1 MSNHIVEENPSAQPA
16 TSGADQGADQKVRK
30 QARQLAY
37 DVRYKVKQGFKEG
50 QKADPVSL
58 KRAYLSQLGK
68 SPAPGPVKA
77 VAKKM
82 LVGESYDFVDITDTV
97 KSSVSDVLNS
107 VFTLG
112 GGKKEE
118 EIVEAD
124 LNKKFKVRV
133 KDKKTGRS
141 YVRMADRAKISELR
155 KNPNIASVE
164 MTGGAGTPYEG
175 EKKKGAATASVK
187 AGKGIPGDVE
197 KVKEE
202 FIAEVG
208 EGANP
213 ESNTK
218 KIDVMKGK
226 NKVTIN
232 PTQSEQVEPDKEEKP
247 KMDPKEKRVAIAK
260 RMILQKKMQAVRSGA
275 GADIVAHT
283 ELEGEVLDERLGGKG
298 VSRKAAASSIY
309 PGKKGDGDYPDS
321 DRGAGNKAKKR
332 AGGTV
337 EKKSPTYLAHVHNKE
352 EVQVEEKKAK
362 KDYDGD
368 GKIESGKDEYFGSRD
383 KAIKKAMAKK
393 GVKESTNRLG
403 LKSWQSAMFEGT
415 YGEIDRPVEKK
426 DDTPSAKVDVTF
438 DAGAAIPTTINGTG
452 DPRELP
458 TAINLVKNKLRAQGI
473 MASKEP
479 EGELVEGKK
488 KGLWDNI
495 HAKRKR
501 GEKPA
506 KPGDEDYPKTLNV
519 ESLKQARK
527 NVGADKCWDGYK
539 AKGTKDKG
547 GKKVPN
553 CVKEEG
559 IDEGMAT
566 PESGTGKYY
575 NEKKPTAMQL
585 AKRKKM
591 EKVKSL
597 TNQGKHKEASA
608 LYKEGIDLIKGIL
621 ENRQVAMNPEKHKDP
636 DESDKPYAKRSKAA
650 RMRDPKRGINSPA
663 FKKFMAD
670 RGM

>member
-1 MSNHIVEENPSAQPA
+1 MSKHIVEENPSAQPA
-16 TSGADQGADQKVRK
+16 ASGAQGADQKIKK

-77 VAKKM
+77 AAKTM
-82 LVGESYDFVDITDTV
+82 LVGESYEFVDITDTV
-97 KSSVSDVLNS
+97 KSSISDVLNS

-118 EIVEAD
+118 QIVEAD
-124 LNKKFKVRV
+124 LGKKFKVRV

-141 YVRMADRAKISELR
+141 YIRMADRSKISELR

-164 MTGGAGTPYEG
+164 MTGGSGTPYEG
-175 EKKKGAATASVK
+175 EKKKGEATASVK
-187 AGKGIPGDVE
+187 SGKGIPGDIE

-208 EGANP
+208 EKENPTANG
-213 ESNTK
+213 K

-232 PTQSEQVEPDKEEKP
+232 PTQSEQVEPDKDEKP
-247 KMDPKEKRVAIAK
+247 KMDPKEKRVGMMK

-283 ELEGEVLDERLGGKG
+283 ELEGDVIEEGKDGLWDNIHQKKARMKGGSGEKKAKPGDKDYPKTLNVESMKQARKNVGADSCWDGYKAKGTKKKGGK
-298 VSRKAAASSIY
+298 
-309 PGKKGDGDYPDS
+309 
-321 DRGAGNKAKKR
+321 
-332 AGGTV
+332 TV
-337 EKKSPTYLAHVHNKE
+337 PNCVKE
-352 EVQVEEKKAK
+352 EELMEKKAK

-368 GKIESGKDEYFGSRD
+368 GKIESGKDEYFGSKD

-393 GVKESTNRLG
+393 GMKESTNKLG
-403 LKSWQSAMFEGT
+403 LKSWQSMLEGS
-415 YGEIDRPVEKK
+415 YGEIDRPVEKES
-426 DDTPSAKVDVTF
+426 DTPAVKADVTF
-438 DAGAAIPTTINGTG
+438 DAGAAIPTTIKGTG

-458 TAINLVKNKLRAQGI
+458 TAVNLIKNKYRAQGI
-473 MASKEP
+473 MASKKP
-479 EGELVEGKK
+479 DGKLV
-488 KGLWDNI
+488 
-495 HAKRKR
+495 
-501 GEKPA
+501 
-506 KPGDEDYPKTLNV
+506 
-519 ESLKQARK
+519 
-527 NVGADKCWDGYK
+527 
-539 AKGTKDKG
+539 
-547 GKKVPN
+547 
-553 CVKEEG
+553 
-559 IDEGMAT
+559 EGMAT

-591 EKVKSL
+591 DKVKSL
-597 TNQGKHKEASA
+597 TNQGKHKAASA
-608 LYKEGIDLIKGIL
+608 LYKEGIDVIKDIL
-621 ENRQVAMNPEKHKDP
+621 TKEGYQRNPEKDPEHNKDP
-636 DESDKPYAKRSKAA
+636 DRKKSKKE
-650 RMRDPKRGINSPA
+650 RMADPKTGINSPA

>member
-16 TSGADQGADQKVRK
+16 TSGAEGADQKVRK

-77 VAKKM
+77 AAKKM

-124 LNKKFKVRV
+124 LGKKFKVRV

-187 AGKGIPGDVE
+187 SGKGIPGDIE

-208 EGANP
+208 EKENPDAND
-213 ESNTK
+213 K

-232 PTQSEQVEPDKEEKP
+232 PTQSEQVETDQKEEKP
-247 KMDPKEKRVAIAK
+247 KMDPKEKRVGMMK

-283 ELEGEVLDERLGGKG
+283 ELEGEVIAEGSLKQARKNIGMDPDKPSCWDGYKAKGTKMKGGKS
-298 VSRKAAASSIY
+298 V
-309 PGKKGDGDYPDS
+309 P
-321 DRGAGNKAKKR
+321 NC
-332 AGGTV
+332 V
-337 EKKSPTYLAHVHNKE
+337 KE
-352 EVQVEEKKAK
+352 EELVEKKAK

-368 GKIESGKDEYFGSRD
+368 GKIESGKDEYFGSKD
-383 KAIKKAMAKK
+383 KAIKKAMKK
-393 GVKESTNRLG
+393 ESMKEGYGSKKKKKKSYGESTNKLG
-403 LKSWQSAMFEGT
+403 LKSWQSMFEGS
-415 YGEIDRPVEKK
+415 YGEIDRPVEKES
-426 DDTPSAKVDVTF
+426 DTPEVKADVCF
-438 DAGAAIPTTINGTG
+438 DAGAAIPTTIKGTG

-458 TAINLVKNKLRAQGI
+458 TAINLMKNKYRAQGI

-479 EGELVEGKK
+479 EGKLV
-488 KGLWDNI
+488 
-495 HAKRKR
+495 
-501 GEKPA
+501 
-506 KPGDEDYPKTLNV
+506 
-519 ESLKQARK
+519 
-527 NVGADKCWDGYK
+527 
-539 AKGTKDKG
+539 
-547 GKKVPN
+547 
-553 CVKEEG
+553 
-559 IDEGMAT
+559 EGMAT

-591 EKVKSL
+591 QKVKSL
-597 TNQGKHKEASA
+597 TNQGKHREASA
-608 LYKEGIDLIKGIL
+608 LYKEGIDVIKDIL
-621 ENRQVAMNPEKHKDP
+621 NK
-636 DESDKPYAKRSKAA
+636 
-650 RMRDPKRGINSPA
+650 
-663 FKKFMAD
+663 
-670 RGM
+670 

>member
-16 TSGADQGADQKVRK
+16 TSGAEGADQKVRK

-77 VAKKM
+77 AAKKM
-82 LVGESYDFVDITDTV
+82 LVGESYDFVDISDTV

-124 LNKKFKVRV
+124 LGKKFKVRV

-187 AGKGIPGDVE
+187 SGKGIPGDIE

-208 EGANP
+208 EKENPDAND
-213 ESNTK
+213 K

-232 PTQSEQVEPDKEEKP
+232 PTQSEQVETDQKEEKP
-247 KMDPKEKRVAIAK
+247 KMDPKEKRVGMMK

-283 ELEGEVLDERLGGKG
+283 ELEGEVIAEGSLKQARKNIGMDPDKPSCWDGYKAKGTKMKGGKS
-298 VSRKAAASSIY
+298 V
-309 PGKKGDGDYPDS
+309 P
-321 DRGAGNKAKKR
+321 NC
-332 AGGTV
+332 V
-337 EKKSPTYLAHVHNKE
+337 KE
-352 EVQVEEKKAK
+352 EELVEKKAK

-368 GKIESGKDEYFGSRD
+368 GKIESGKDEYFGSKD
-383 KAIKKAMAKK
+383 KAIKKAMKK
-393 GVKESTNRLG
+393 ESMKEGYGSKKKKKKSYGESTNKLG
-403 LKSWQSAMFEGT
+403 LKSWQNMLEGS
-415 YGEIDRPVEKK
+415 YGEIDRPVEKES
-426 DDTPSAKVDVTF
+426 DTPEVKADVCF
-438 DAGAAIPTTINGTG
+438 DAGAAIPTTIKGTG

-458 TAINLVKNKLRAQGI
+458 TAINLMKNKYRAQGI

-479 EGELVEGKK
+479 EGKLV
-488 KGLWDNI
+488 
-495 HAKRKR
+495 
-501 GEKPA
+501 
-506 KPGDEDYPKTLNV
+506 
-519 ESLKQARK
+519 
-527 NVGADKCWDGYK
+527 
-539 AKGTKDKG
+539 
-547 GKKVPN
+547 
-553 CVKEEG
+553 
-559 IDEGMAT
+559 EGMAT

-608 LYKEGIDLIKGIL
+608 LYKEGIDVIKDIL
-621 ENRQVAMNPEKHKDP
+621 NKKADVAYENRQVAMNPEKHKDP
-636 DESDKPYAKRSKAA
+636 DESDKPYHKRSKAA
-650 RMRDPKRGINSPA
+650 RMRDPKKGINSPA

>member
-1 MSNHIVEENPSAQPA
+1 MSKHIVEENPSAQPA
-16 TSGADQGADQKVRK
+16 ASGAQGADQKIKK

-77 VAKKM
+77 AAKTM
-82 LVGESYDFVDITDTV
+82 LVGESYEFVDITDTV
-97 KSSVSDVLNS
+97 KSSISDVLNS

-124 LNKKFKVRV
+124 LGKKFKVRV

-141 YVRMADRAKISELR
+141 YIRMADRAKISELR

-164 MTGGAGTPYEG
+164 MTGGSGTPYEG

-187 AGKGIPGDVE
+187 SGKGIPGDIE

-208 EGANP
+208 EKENPTAND
-213 ESNTK
+213 K
-218 KIDVMKGK
+218 KIDIMKGK

-232 PTQSEQVEPDKEEKP
+232 PTQSEQVETDQKEEKP
-247 KMDPKEKRVAIAK
+247 KMDPKEKRVGMMK

-283 ELEGEVLDERLGGKG
+283 ELEGEVIAEGSLKQARKNIGMDPNKPSCWDGYKAKGTKMKGGKS
-298 VSRKAAASSIY
+298 V
-309 PGKKGDGDYPDS
+309 P
-321 DRGAGNKAKKR
+321 NC
-332 AGGTV
+332 V
-337 EKKSPTYLAHVHNKE
+337 KE
-352 EVQVEEKKAK
+352 EELVEKKAK

-368 GKIESGKDEYFGSRD
+368 GKIESGKDEYFGSKD

-393 GVKESTNRLG
+393 GMKESTNKLG
-403 LKSWQSAMFEGT
+403 LKSWQSMLEGS
-415 YGEIDRPVEKK
+415 YGEIDRPVEKES
-426 DDTPSAKVDVTF
+426 DTPAVKADVTF
-438 DAGAAIPTTINGTG
+438 DAGAAIPTTIKGTG

-458 TAINLVKNKLRAQGI
+458 TAVNLIKNKYRAQGI
-473 MASKEP
+473 MASKKP
-479 EGELVEGKK
+479 DGKLV
-488 KGLWDNI
+488 
-495 HAKRKR
+495 
-501 GEKPA
+501 
-506 KPGDEDYPKTLNV
+506 
-519 ESLKQARK
+519 
-527 NVGADKCWDGYK
+527 
-539 AKGTKDKG
+539 
-547 GKKVPN
+547 
-553 CVKEEG
+553 
-559 IDEGMAT
+559 EGMAT

-591 EKVKSL
+591 DKVKSL
-597 TNQGKHKEASA
+597 TNQGKHKAASA
-608 LYKEGIDLIKGIL
+608 LYKEGIDVIKDIL
-621 ENRQVAMNPEKHKDP
+621 TKEGYQRNPEKDPEHNKDP
-636 DESDKPYAKRSKAA
+636 DRKKSKKE
-650 RMRDPKRGINSPA
+650 RMADPKTGINSPA
-663 FKKFMAD
+663 FRKFMAD

>member
-16 TSGADQGADQKVRK
+16 TSGAEGADQKVRK

-77 VAKKM
+77 AAKKM

-124 LNKKFKVRV
+124 LSKKFKVRV

-187 AGKGIPGDVE
+187 SGKGIPGDIE

-202 FIAEVG
+202 FIADAYG
-208 EGANP
+208 EKENPDANV
-213 ESNTK
+213 K

-232 PTQSEQVEPDKEEKP
+232 PTQSEQVEPEKDEKP
-247 KMDPKEKRVAIAK
+247 KMDPKEKRVGMMK

-283 ELEGEVLDERLGGKG
+283 ELEGDVIEE
-298 VSRKAAASSIY
+298 
-309 PGKKGDGDYPDS
+309 GKKGLWDNIHAKRKRGEAPAKPGDKDYPKTLNVES
-321 DRGAGNKAKKR
+321 LKQARKNVGADTCWDGYKAK
-332 AGGTV
+332 GT
-337 EKKSPTYLAHVHNKE
+337 KKKNGKEVPNCVKE
-352 EVQVEEKKAK
+352 EELMEKKAK

-368 GKIESGKDEYFGSRD
+368 GKIESGKDEYFGSKD
-383 KAIKKAMAKK
+383 KAIKKAMKK
-393 GVKESTNRLG
+393 EAMKEGYGSKKKKKKSYGEATNKLG
-403 LKSWQSAMFEGT
+403 LKTWQTMIEGS
-415 YGEIDRPVEKK
+415 YGEIDRPVEKES
-426 DDTPSAKVDVTF
+426 DTLEVKADVCF
-438 DAGAAIPTTINGTG
+438 DAGAAIPTTIKGTG

-458 TAINLVKNKLRAQGI
+458 TAINLMKNKYRAQGI

-479 EGELVEGKK
+479 EGKLV
-488 KGLWDNI
+488 
-495 HAKRKR
+495 
-501 GEKPA
+501 
-506 KPGDEDYPKTLNV
+506 
-519 ESLKQARK
+519 
-527 NVGADKCWDGYK
+527 
-539 AKGTKDKG
+539 
-547 GKKVPN
+547 
-553 CVKEEG
+553 
-559 IDEGMAT
+559 EGMAT

-591 EKVKSL
+591 QKVKSL
-597 TNQGKHKEASA
+597 TNQGKHREASA
-608 LYKEGIDLIKGIL
+608 LYKEGIDVIKDIL
-621 ENRQVAMNPEKHKDP
+621 NK
-636 DESDKPYAKRSKAA
+636 
-650 RMRDPKRGINSPA
+650 
-663 FKKFMAD
+663 
-670 RGM
+670 

>member
-16 TSGADQGADQKVRK
+16 TSGAEGADQKVRK

-77 VAKKM
+77 AAKKM

-107 VFTLG
+107 VFTIG

-124 LNKKFKVRV
+124 LSKKFKVRV

-187 AGKGIPGDVE
+187 SGKGIPGDIE

-202 FIAEVG
+202 FIADAYG
-208 EGANP
+208 EKENPDANV
-213 ESNTK
+213 K
-218 KIDVMKGK
+218 KIDIMKGK

-232 PTQSEQVEPDKEEKP
+232 PTQSEQVEPEKDEKP
-247 KMDPKEKRVAIAK
+247 KMDPKEKRVGMMK

-283 ELEGEVLDERLGGKG
+283 ELEGDVIEE
-298 VSRKAAASSIY
+298 
-309 PGKKGDGDYPDS
+309 GKKGLWDNIHAKRKRGEAPAKPGDKDYPKTLNVES
-321 DRGAGNKAKKR
+321 LKQARKNVGADTCWDGYKAK
-332 AGGTV
+332 GT
-337 EKKSPTYLAHVHNKE
+337 KKKNGKEVPNCVKE
-352 EVQVEEKKAK
+352 EELMEKKAK

-368 GKIESGKDEYFGSRD
+368 GKIESGKDEYFGSKD
-383 KAIKKAMAKK
+383 KAIKKAMKK
-393 GVKESTNRLG
+393 EAMKEGYGSKKKKKKSYGEATNKLG
-403 LKSWQSAMFEGT
+403 LKTWQTMIEGS
-415 YGEIDRPVEKK
+415 YGEIDRPVEKES
-426 DDTPSAKVDVTF
+426 DTPEVKADVCF
-438 DAGAAIPTTINGTG
+438 DAGAAIPTTIKGTG

-458 TAINLVKNKLRAQGI
+458 TAINLMKNKYRAQGI

-479 EGELVEGKK
+479 EGKLV
-488 KGLWDNI
+488 
-495 HAKRKR
+495 
-501 GEKPA
+501 
-506 KPGDEDYPKTLNV
+506 
-519 ESLKQARK
+519 
-527 NVGADKCWDGYK
+527 
-539 AKGTKDKG
+539 
-547 GKKVPN
+547 
-553 CVKEEG
+553 
-559 IDEGMAT
+559 EGMAT

-591 EKVKSL
+591 QKVKSL
-597 TNQGKHKEASA
+597 TNQGKHREASA
-608 LYKEGIDLIKGIL
+608 LYKEGIDVIKDIL
-621 ENRQVAMNPEKHKDP
+621 NK
-636 DESDKPYAKRSKAA
+636 
-650 RMRDPKRGINSPA
+650 
-663 FKKFMAD
+663 
-670 RGM
+670 

>member
-16 TSGADQGADQKVRK
+16 TSGAEGADQKIRK

-77 VAKKM
+77 AAKKM

-118 EIVEAD
+118 EIVESD
-124 LNKKFKVRV
+124 LGKKFKVRV

-187 AGKGIPGDVE
+187 SGKGIPGDIE

-208 EGANP
+208 EKENPDAND
-213 ESNTK
+213 K

-232 PTQSEQVEPDKEEKP
+232 PTQSEQVEPEKDDEKP
-247 KMDPKEKRVAIAK
+247 KMDPKEKRVGMMK
-260 RMILQKKMQAVRSGA
+260 RQILQKKMQAVRSGA

-283 ELEGEVLDERLGGKG
+283 ELEGDV
-298 VSRKAAASSIY
+298 I
-309 PGKKGDGDYPDS
+309 
-321 DRGAGNKAKKR
+321 
-332 AGGTV
+332 
-337 EKKSPTYLAHVHNKE
+337 E
-352 EVQVEEKKAK
+352 E
-362 KDYDGD
+362 G
-368 GKIESGKDEYFGSRD
+368 
-383 KAIKKAMAKK
+383 
-393 GVKESTNRLG
+393 
-403 LKSWQSAMFEGT
+403 
-415 YGEIDRPVEKK
+415 
-426 DDTPSAKVDVTF
+426 
-438 DAGAAIPTTINGTG
+438 
-452 DPRELP
+452 
-458 TAINLVKNKLRAQGI
+458 
-473 MASKEP
+473 
-479 EGELVEGKK
+479 K

-501 GEKPA
+501 GEAPA
-506 KPGDEDYPKTLNV
+506 KPGDKDYPKTLNV

-527 NVGADKCWDGYK
+527 NVGADTCWDGYK
-539 AKGTKDKG
+539 AKGTKKKN
-547 GKKVPN
+547 GKEVPN
-553 CVKEEG
+553 CVKEEELMEKKAKKDYDGDGKVESGKDEYFGSKDKAIKKAMKKEAMKEGYGSKKKKKKSYGEATNKLGLKTWQTMIEGSYGEIDRPVEKKESDTPTPTADVCFDAGAAIPTTIKGTGDPRELPTAINLMKNKYRAQG
-559 IDEGMAT
+559 IMASKEPEGKLVEGMAT

-597 TNQGKHKEASA
+597 TNKGKHREASA
-608 LYKEGIDLIKGIL
+608 LYKEGIDVIKDIL
-621 ENRQVAMNPEKHKDP
+621 TK
-636 DESDKPYAKRSKAA
+636 
-650 RMRDPKRGINSPA
+650 
-663 FKKFMAD
+663 
-670 RGM
+670 

>member
-16 TSGADQGADQKVRK
+16 TSGAEGADQKVRK

-77 VAKKM
+77 AAKKM
-82 LVGESYDFVDITDTV
+82 LVGESYEFVDITDTV
-97 KSSVSDVLNS
+97 KSSISDVLNS

-124 LNKKFKVRV
+124 LGKKFKVRV

-187 AGKGIPGDVE
+187 SGKGIPGDIE

-208 EGANP
+208 EKENPDAND
-213 ESNTK
+213 K

-232 PTQSEQVEPDKEEKP
+232 PTQSEQVETDQKEEKP
-247 KMDPKEKRVAIAK
+247 KMDPKEKRVGMMK

-283 ELEGEVLDERLGGKG
+283 ELEGEVIAEGSLKQARKNIGMDPDKPSCWDGYKAKGTKMKGGKS
-298 VSRKAAASSIY
+298 V
-309 PGKKGDGDYPDS
+309 P
-321 DRGAGNKAKKR
+321 NC
-332 AGGTV
+332 V
-337 EKKSPTYLAHVHNKE
+337 KE
-352 EVQVEEKKAK
+352 EELVEKKAK

-368 GKIESGKDEYFGSRD
+368 GKIESGKDEYFGSKD
-383 KAIKKAMAKK
+383 KAIKKAMKK
-393 GVKESTNRLG
+393 ESMKEGYGSKKKKKKSYGESTNKLG
-403 LKSWQSAMFEGT
+403 LKSWQNMLEGS
-415 YGEIDRPVEKK
+415 YGEIDRPVEKES
-426 DDTPSAKVDVTF
+426 DTPEVKADVCF
-438 DAGAAIPTTINGTG
+438 DAGAAIPTTIKGTG

-458 TAINLVKNKLRAQGI
+458 TAINLMKNKYRAQGI

-479 EGELVEGKK
+479 EGKLV
-488 KGLWDNI
+488 
-495 HAKRKR
+495 
-501 GEKPA
+501 
-506 KPGDEDYPKTLNV
+506 
-519 ESLKQARK
+519 
-527 NVGADKCWDGYK
+527 
-539 AKGTKDKG
+539 
-547 GKKVPN
+547 
-553 CVKEEG
+553 
-559 IDEGMAT
+559 EGMAT

-608 LYKEGIDLIKGIL
+608 LYKEGIDVIKDIL
-621 ENRQVAMNPEKHKDP
+621 TK
-636 DESDKPYAKRSKAA
+636 
-650 RMRDPKRGINSPA
+650 
-663 FKKFMAD
+663 
-670 RGM
+670 

>member
-16 TSGADQGADQKVRK
+16 TSGAEGADQKVRK

-77 VAKKM
+77 AAKKM

-124 LNKKFKVRV
+124 LGKKFKVRV

-187 AGKGIPGDVE
+187 SGKGIPGDIE

-208 EGANP
+208 EKENPDAND
-213 ESNTK
+213 K

-232 PTQSEQVEPDKEEKP
+232 PTQSEQVEPEKDEKP
-247 KMDPKEKRVAIAK
+247 KMDPKEKRVGMMK
-260 RMILQKKMQAVRSGA
+260 RQILQKKMQAVRSGA

-283 ELEGEVLDERLGGKG
+283 ELEGDVIEE
-298 VSRKAAASSIY
+298 
-309 PGKKGDGDYPDS
+309 GKKGLWDNIHAKRKRGAPAKPGDKDYPKTLNVES
-321 DRGAGNKAKKR
+321 LKQARKNVGADTCWDGYKAK
-332 AGGTV
+332 GT
-337 EKKSPTYLAHVHNKE
+337 KKKNGKEVPNCVKE
-352 EVQVEEKKAK
+352 EELMEKKAK

-368 GKIESGKDEYFGSRD
+368 GKIESGKDEYFGSKD
-383 KAIKKAMAKK
+383 KAIKKAMKK
-393 GVKESTNRLG
+393 EAMKEGYGSKKKKKKSYGEATNKLG
-403 LKSWQSAMFEGT
+403 LKTWQTMIEGS
-415 YGEIDRPVEKK
+415 YGEIDRPVEKES
-426 DDTPSAKVDVTF
+426 DTPEVKADVCF
-438 DAGAAIPTTINGTG
+438 DAGAAIPTTIKGTG

-458 TAINLVKNKLRAQGI
+458 TAINLMKNKYRAQGI

-479 EGELVEGKK
+479 EGKLV
-488 KGLWDNI
+488 
-495 HAKRKR
+495 
-501 GEKPA
+501 
-506 KPGDEDYPKTLNV
+506 
-519 ESLKQARK
+519 
-527 NVGADKCWDGYK
+527 
-539 AKGTKDKG
+539 
-547 GKKVPN
+547 
-553 CVKEEG
+553 
-559 IDEGMAT
+559 EGMAT

-591 EKVKSL
+591 QKVKSL
-597 TNQGKHKEASA
+597 TNQGKHREASA
-608 LYKEGIDLIKGIL
+608 LYKEGIDVIKDIL
-621 ENRQVAMNPEKHKDP
+621 NK
-636 DESDKPYAKRSKAA
+636 
-650 RMRDPKRGINSPA
+650 
-663 FKKFMAD
+663 
-670 RGM
+670 

>member
-16 TSGADQGADQKVRK
+16 TSGAEGADQKVRK

-77 VAKKM
+77 AAKKM

-107 VFTLG
+107 VFTIG

-118 EIVEAD
+118 EIVEQD
-124 LNKKFKVRV
+124 VNKKFKVRV

-202 FIAEVG
+202 FIADAYG
-208 EGANP
+208 EKENPDANV
-213 ESNTK
+213 K
-218 KIDVMKGK
+218 KIDIMKGK

-232 PTQSEQVEPDKEEKP
+232 PTQSEQVEPEKDDEKP
-247 KMDPKEKRVAIAK
+247 KMDPKEKRVGMMK
-260 RMILQKKMQAVRSGA
+260 RQILQKKMQAVRSGA

-283 ELEGEVLDERLGGKG
+283 ELEGEV
-298 VSRKAAASSIY
+298 
-309 PGKKGDGDYPDS
+309 
-321 DRGAGNKAKKR
+321 
-332 AGGTV
+332 
-337 EKKSPTYLAHVHNKE
+337 
-352 EVQVEEKKAK
+352 
-362 KDYDGD
+362 
-368 GKIESGKDEYFGSRD
+368 IE
-383 KAIKKAMAKK
+383 
-393 GVKESTNRLG
+393 
-403 LKSWQSAMFEGT
+403 
-415 YGEIDRPVEKK
+415 
-426 DDTPSAKVDVTF
+426 
-438 DAGAAIPTTINGTG
+438 
-452 DPRELP
+452 
-458 TAINLVKNKLRAQGI
+458 
-473 MASKEP
+473 
-479 EGELVEGKK
+479 EGKK

-527 NVGADKCWDGYK
+527 NVGADTCWDGYK
-539 AKGTKDKG
+539 AKGTKKKN
-547 GKKVPN
+547 GKEVPN
-553 CVKEEG
+553 CVKEEELMEKKAKKDYDGDGKIESGKDEYFGSRDKAIKKAMAKKGMKESTNKLGLKSWQSAMFEGTYGEIDRPVEKKDDTPTAKVDVTFDAGAAIPTTINGTGDARELPTAINLMKNKLRAQG
-559 IDEGMAT
+559 IMASKEPEGKLVEGMAT

-591 EKVKSL
+591 QKVKSL
-597 TNQGKHKEASA
+597 TNQGKHREASA
-608 LYKEGIDLIKGIL
+608 LYKEGIDVIKDIL
-621 ENRQVAMNPEKHKDP
+621 NK
-636 DESDKPYAKRSKAA
+636 
-650 RMRDPKRGINSPA
+650 
-663 FKKFMAD
+663 
-670 RGM
+670 

>member
-16 TSGADQGADQKVRK
+16 TSGAEGADQKIRK

-77 VAKKM
+77 AAKKM

-124 LNKKFKVRV
+124 LGKKFKVRV

-187 AGKGIPGDVE
+187 SGKGIPGDIE

-208 EGANP
+208 EKENPDAND
-213 ESNTK
+213 K

-232 PTQSEQVEPDKEEKP
+232 PTQSEQVETDQKEEKP
-247 KMDPKEKRVAIAK
+247 KMDPKEKRVGMMK

-283 ELEGEVLDERLGGKG
+283 ELEGEVIAEGSLKQARKNIGMDPDKPSCWDGYKAKGTKMKGGKS
-298 VSRKAAASSIY
+298 V
-309 PGKKGDGDYPDS
+309 P
-321 DRGAGNKAKKR
+321 NC
-332 AGGTV
+332 V
-337 EKKSPTYLAHVHNKE
+337 KE
-352 EVQVEEKKAK
+352 EELVEKKAK

-368 GKIESGKDEYFGSRD
+368 GKIESGKDEYFGSKD
-383 KAIKKAMAKK
+383 KAIKKAMKK
-393 GVKESTNRLG
+393 ESMKEGYGSKKKKKKSYGESTNKLG
-403 LKSWQSAMFEGT
+403 LKSWQSMFEGS
-415 YGEIDRPVEKK
+415 YGEIDRPVEKES
-426 DDTPSAKVDVTF
+426 DTPEVKADVCF
-438 DAGAAIPTTINGTG
+438 DAGAAIPTTIKGTG

-458 TAINLVKNKLRAQGI
+458 TAINLMKNKYRAQGI

-479 EGELVEGKK
+479 EGKLV
-488 KGLWDNI
+488 
-495 HAKRKR
+495 
-501 GEKPA
+501 
-506 KPGDEDYPKTLNV
+506 
-519 ESLKQARK
+519 
-527 NVGADKCWDGYK
+527 
-539 AKGTKDKG
+539 
-547 GKKVPN
+547 
-553 CVKEEG
+553 
-559 IDEGMAT
+559 EGMAT

-597 TNQGKHKEASA
+597 TNKGKHKEASA
-608 LYKEGIDLIKGIL
+608 LYKEGIDVIKDIL
-621 ENRQVAMNPEKHKDP
+621 TK
-636 DESDKPYAKRSKAA
+636 
-650 RMRDPKRGINSPA
+650 
-663 FKKFMAD
+663 
-670 RGM
+670 

>member
-1 MSNHIVEENPSAQPA
+1 MSKHIVEENPSAQPA
-16 TSGADQGADQKVRK
+16 ASGAQGADQKIKK

-77 VAKKM
+77 AAKTM
-82 LVGESYDFVDITDTV
+82 LVGESYEFVDITDTV
-97 KSSVSDVLNS
+97 KSSISDVLNS

-124 LNKKFKVRV
+124 LGKKFKVRV

-141 YVRMADRAKISELR
+141 YIRMADRAKISELR

-164 MTGGAGTPYEG
+164 MTGGSGTPYEG

-187 AGKGIPGDVE
+187 SGKGIPGDIE

-208 EGANP
+208 EKENPDAND
-213 ESNTK
+213 K
-218 KIDVMKGK
+218 KIDIMKGK

-232 PTQSEQVEPDKEEKP
+232 PTQSEQVETDQKEQKP
-247 KMDPKEKRVAIAK
+247 KMDPKEKRVGMMK

-283 ELEGEVLDERLGGKG
+283 ELEGEVIAEGSLKQARKNIGMDPDKPSCWDGYKAKGTKMKGGKS
-298 VSRKAAASSIY
+298 V
-309 PGKKGDGDYPDS
+309 P
-321 DRGAGNKAKKR
+321 NC
-332 AGGTV
+332 V
-337 EKKSPTYLAHVHNKE
+337 KE
-352 EVQVEEKKAK
+352 EELVEKKAK

-368 GKIESGKDEYFGSRD
+368 GKIESGKDEYFGSKD
-383 KAIKKAMAKK
+383 KAIKKAMKK
-393 GVKESTNRLG
+393 ESMKEGYGSKKKKKKSYGESTNKLG
-403 LKSWQSAMFEGT
+403 LKSWQSMLEGS
-415 YGEIDRPVEKK
+415 YGEIDRPVEKES
-426 DDTPSAKVDVTF
+426 DTPEVKADVCF
-438 DAGAAIPTTINGTG
+438 DAGAAIPTTIKGTG

-458 TAINLVKNKLRAQGI
+458 TAVNLIKNKYRAQGI
-473 MASKEP
+473 MASKKP
-479 EGELVEGKK
+479 DGKLV
-488 KGLWDNI
+488 
-495 HAKRKR
+495 
-501 GEKPA
+501 
-506 KPGDEDYPKTLNV
+506 
-519 ESLKQARK
+519 
-527 NVGADKCWDGYK
+527 
-539 AKGTKDKG
+539 
-547 GKKVPN
+547 
-553 CVKEEG
+553 
-559 IDEGMAT
+559 EGMAT

-591 EKVKSL
+591 DKVKSL

-608 LYKEGIDLIKGIL
+608 LYKEGIDVIKDIL
-621 ENRQVAMNPEKHKDP
+621 TKEVVDEKISASGYARAKKWREDQARAKDKKEQEHYANKAKTHKWDGEKWNKR
-636 DESDKPYAKRSKAA
+636 ES
-650 RMRDPKRGINSPA
+650 
-663 FKKFMAD
+663 
-670 RGM
+670 

>member
-16 TSGADQGADQKVRK
+16 TSGAEGADQKVRK

-77 VAKKM
+77 AAKKM

-124 LNKKFKVRV
+124 VSKKFKVRV

-187 AGKGIPGDVE
+187 SGKGIPGDIE

-208 EGANP
+208 EKENPDAND
-213 ESNTK
+213 K

-232 PTQSEQVEPDKEEKP
+232 PTQSEQVEPEKDDEKP
-247 KMDPKEKRVAIAK
+247 KMDPKEKRVGMMK
-260 RMILQKKMQAVRSGA
+260 RQILQKKMQAVRSGA

-283 ELEGEVLDERLGGKG
+283 ELEGDVIEE
-298 VSRKAAASSIY
+298 
-309 PGKKGDGDYPDS
+309 GKKGLWDNIHAKRKRGEAPAKPGDKDYPKTLNVES
-321 DRGAGNKAKKR
+321 LKQARKNVGADTCWDGYKAK
-332 AGGTV
+332 GT
-337 EKKSPTYLAHVHNKE
+337 KKKNGKEVPNCVKE
-352 EVQVEEKKAK
+352 EELMEKKAK

-368 GKIESGKDEYFGSRD
+368 GKIESGKDEYFGSKD
-383 KAIKKAMAKK
+383 KAIKKAMKK
-393 GVKESTNRLG
+393 EAMKEGYGSKKKKKKSYGEATNKLG
-403 LKSWQSAMFEGT
+403 LKTWQTMIEGS

-426 DDTPSAKVDVTF
+426 ESDTPTPTADVCF
-438 DAGAAIPTTINGTG
+438 DAGAAIPTTIKGTG

-458 TAINLVKNKLRAQGI
+458 TAINLMKNKYRAQGI

-479 EGELVEGKK
+479 EGKLV
-488 KGLWDNI
+488 
-495 HAKRKR
+495 
-501 GEKPA
+501 
-506 KPGDEDYPKTLNV
+506 
-519 ESLKQARK
+519 
-527 NVGADKCWDGYK
+527 
-539 AKGTKDKG
+539 
-547 GKKVPN
+547 
-553 CVKEEG
+553 
-559 IDEGMAT
+559 EGMAT

-591 EKVKSL
+591 QKVKSL
-597 TNQGKHKEASA
+597 TNQGKHREASA
-608 LYKEGIDLIKGIL
+608 LYKEGIDVIKDIL
-621 ENRQVAMNPEKHKDP
+621 NK
-636 DESDKPYAKRSKAA
+636 
-650 RMRDPKRGINSPA
+650 
-663 FKKFMAD
+663 
-670 RGM
+670 

>member
-16 TSGADQGADQKVRK
+16 TSGAEGADQKVRK

-77 VAKKM
+77 AAKKM
-82 LVGESYDFVDITDTV
+82 LVGESYEFVDITDTV
-97 KSSVSDVLNS
+97 KSSISDVLNS

-124 LNKKFKVRV
+124 LGKKFKVRV

-187 AGKGIPGDVE
+187 SGKGIPGDIE

-208 EGANP
+208 EKENPDAND
-213 ESNTK
+213 K

-232 PTQSEQVEPDKEEKP
+232 PTQSEQVETDQKEEKP
-247 KMDPKEKRVAIAK
+247 KMDPKEKRVGMMK

-283 ELEGEVLDERLGGKG
+283 ELEGEVIAEGSLKQARKNIGMDPDKPSCWDGYKAKGTKMKGGKS
-298 VSRKAAASSIY
+298 V
-309 PGKKGDGDYPDS
+309 P
-321 DRGAGNKAKKR
+321 NC
-332 AGGTV
+332 V
-337 EKKSPTYLAHVHNKE
+337 KE
-352 EVQVEEKKAK
+352 EELVEKKAK

-368 GKIESGKDEYFGSRD
+368 GKIESGKDEYFGSKD
-383 KAIKKAMAKK
+383 KAIKKAMKK
-393 GVKESTNRLG
+393 EAMKEGYGSKKKKKKSYGESTNKLG
-403 LKSWQSAMFEGT
+403 LKSWQNMLEGS
-415 YGEIDRPVEKK
+415 YGEIDRPVEKES
-426 DDTPSAKVDVTF
+426 DTPEVKADVCF
-438 DAGAAIPTTINGTG
+438 DAGAAIPTTIKGTG

-458 TAINLVKNKLRAQGI
+458 TAINLMKNKYRAQGI

-479 EGELVEGKK
+479 EGKLV
-488 KGLWDNI
+488 
-495 HAKRKR
+495 
-501 GEKPA
+501 
-506 KPGDEDYPKTLNV
+506 
-519 ESLKQARK
+519 
-527 NVGADKCWDGYK
+527 
-539 AKGTKDKG
+539 
-547 GKKVPN
+547 
-553 CVKEEG
+553 
-559 IDEGMAT
+559 EGMAT

-608 LYKEGIDLIKGIL
+608 LYKEGIDVIKDIL
-621 ENRQVAMNPEKHKDP
+621 NK
-636 DESDKPYAKRSKAA
+636 
-650 RMRDPKRGINSPA
+650 
-663 FKKFMAD
+663 
-670 RGM
+670 

>member
-16 TSGADQGADQKVRK
+16 TSGAEGADQKVKK

-77 VAKKM
+77 AAKKM
-82 LVGESYDFVDITDTV
+82 LVGESYEFVDITDTV
-97 KSSVSDVLNS
+97 KSSISDVLNS

-124 LNKKFKVRV
+124 LGKKFKVRV

-187 AGKGIPGDVE
+187 SGKGIPGDIE

-208 EGANP
+208 EKENPDAND
-213 ESNTK
+213 K
-218 KIDVMKGK
+218 KIDIMKGK

-232 PTQSEQVEPDKEEKP
+232 PTQSEQVETDQKEEKP
-247 KMDPKEKRVAIAK
+247 KMDPKEKRVGMMK

-283 ELEGEVLDERLGGKG
+283 ELEGEVIAEGSLKQARKNIGMDPDKPSCWKGYKAKGTKMKGGKS
-298 VSRKAAASSIY
+298 V
-309 PGKKGDGDYPDS
+309 P
-321 DRGAGNKAKKR
+321 NC
-332 AGGTV
+332 V
-337 EKKSPTYLAHVHNKE
+337 KE
-352 EVQVEEKKAK
+352 EELVEKKAK

-368 GKIESGKDEYFGSRD
+368 GKIESGKDEYFGSKD
-383 KAIKKAMAKK
+383 KAIKKAMKK
-393 GVKESTNRLG
+393 ESMKEGYGSKKKKKKSYGESTNKLG
-403 LKSWQSAMFEGT
+403 LKSWQSMFEGS
-415 YGEIDRPVEKK
+415 YGEIDRPVEKES
-426 DDTPSAKVDVTF
+426 DTPEVKADVCF
-438 DAGAAIPTTINGTG
+438 DAGAAIPTTIKGTG

-458 TAINLVKNKLRAQGI
+458 TAINLMKNKYRAQGI

-479 EGELVEGKK
+479 EGKLV
-488 KGLWDNI
+488 
-495 HAKRKR
+495 
-501 GEKPA
+501 
-506 KPGDEDYPKTLNV
+506 
-519 ESLKQARK
+519 
-527 NVGADKCWDGYK
+527 
-539 AKGTKDKG
+539 
-547 GKKVPN
+547 
-553 CVKEEG
+553 
-559 IDEGMAT
+559 EGMAT

-597 TNQGKHKEASA
+597 TNKGKHKEASA
-608 LYKEGIDLIKGIL
+608 LYKEGIDVIKDIL
-621 ENRQVAMNPEKHKDP
+621 TK
-636 DESDKPYAKRSKAA
+636 
-650 RMRDPKRGINSPA
+650 
-663 FKKFMAD
+663 
-670 RGM
+670 

>member
-16 TSGADQGADQKVRK
+16 AAGAQGADQKVKK

-77 VAKKM
+77 AAKKM
-82 LVGESYDFVDITDTV
+82 LVGESYEFVDITDTV
-97 KSSVSDVLNS
+97 KSSISDVLNS

-124 LNKKFKVRV
+124 LGKKFKVRV

-187 AGKGIPGDVE
+187 SGKGIPGDIE

-208 EGANP
+208 EKENPDAND
-213 ESNTK
+213 K

-232 PTQSEQVEPDKEEKP
+232 PTQSEQVETDQKEEKP
-247 KMDPKEKRVAIAK
+247 KMDPKEKRVGMMK

-283 ELEGEVLDERLGGKG
+283 ELEGEVIAEGSLKQARKNIGMDPDKPSCWKGYKAKGTKMKGGKS
-298 VSRKAAASSIY
+298 V
-309 PGKKGDGDYPDS
+309 P
-321 DRGAGNKAKKR
+321 NC
-332 AGGTV
+332 V
-337 EKKSPTYLAHVHNKE
+337 KE
-352 EVQVEEKKAK
+352 EELVEKKAK

-368 GKIESGKDEYFGSRD
+368 GKIESGKDEYFGSKD
-383 KAIKKAMAKK
+383 KAIKKAMKK
-393 GVKESTNRLG
+393 ESMKEGYGSKKKKKKSYGESTNKLG
-403 LKSWQSAMFEGT
+403 LKSWQSMFEGS
-415 YGEIDRPVEKK
+415 YGEIDRPVEKES
-426 DDTPSAKVDVTF
+426 DTPEVKADVCF
-438 DAGAAIPTTINGTG
+438 DAGAAIPTTIKGTG

-458 TAINLVKNKLRAQGI
+458 TAINLMKNKYRAQGI

-479 EGELVEGKK
+479 EGKLV
-488 KGLWDNI
+488 
-495 HAKRKR
+495 
-501 GEKPA
+501 
-506 KPGDEDYPKTLNV
+506 
-519 ESLKQARK
+519 
-527 NVGADKCWDGYK
+527 
-539 AKGTKDKG
+539 
-547 GKKVPN
+547 
-553 CVKEEG
+553 
-559 IDEGMAT
+559 EGMAT

-608 LYKEGIDLIKGIL
+608 LYKEGIDVIKDIL
-621 ENRQVAMNPEKHKDP
+621 TK
-636 DESDKPYAKRSKAA
+636 
-650 RMRDPKRGINSPA
+650 
-663 FKKFMAD
+663 
-670 RGM
+670 

>member
-16 TSGADQGADQKVRK
+16 AAGAQGADQKIKK

-77 VAKKM
+77 AAKKM
-82 LVGESYDFVDITDTV
+82 LVGESYEFVDITDTV
-97 KSSVSDVLNS
+97 KSSISDVLNS

-124 LNKKFKVRV
+124 LGKKFKVRV

-187 AGKGIPGDVE
+187 SGKGIPGDIE

-208 EGANP
+208 EKENPDAND
-213 ESNTK
+213 K
-218 KIDVMKGK
+218 KIDIMKGK

-232 PTQSEQVEPDKEEKP
+232 PTQSEQVETDQKEEKP
-247 KMDPKEKRVAIAK
+247 KMDPKEKRVGMMK

-283 ELEGEVLDERLGGKG
+283 ELEGEVIAEGSLKQARKNIGMDPDKPSCWDGYKAKGTKMKGGKS
-298 VSRKAAASSIY
+298 V
-309 PGKKGDGDYPDS
+309 P
-321 DRGAGNKAKKR
+321 NC
-332 AGGTV
+332 V
-337 EKKSPTYLAHVHNKE
+337 KE
-352 EVQVEEKKAK
+352 EELVEKKAK

-368 GKIESGKDEYFGSRD
+368 GKIESGKDEYFGSKD
-383 KAIKKAMAKK
+383 KAIKKAMKK
-393 GVKESTNRLG
+393 ESMKEGYGSKKKKKKSYGESTNKLG
-403 LKSWQSAMFEGT
+403 LKSWQSMLEGS
-415 YGEIDRPVEKK
+415 YGEIDRPVEKES
-426 DDTPSAKVDVTF
+426 DTPEVKADVCF
-438 DAGAAIPTTINGTG
+438 DAGAAIPTTIKGTG

-458 TAINLVKNKLRAQGI
+458 TAINLMKNKYRAQGI

-479 EGELVEGKK
+479 DGKLV
-488 KGLWDNI
+488 
-495 HAKRKR
+495 
-501 GEKPA
+501 
-506 KPGDEDYPKTLNV
+506 
-519 ESLKQARK
+519 
-527 NVGADKCWDGYK
+527 
-539 AKGTKDKG
+539 
-547 GKKVPN
+547 
-553 CVKEEG
+553 
-559 IDEGMAT
+559 EGMAT

-591 EKVKSL
+591 DKVKSL

-608 LYKEGIDLIKGIL
+608 LYKEGIDVIKDIL
-621 ENRQVAMNPEKHKDP
+621 TKEVVDEKISASGYARAKKWREDQARAKDKKEQEHYANKAKTHKWDGEKWNKR
-636 DESDKPYAKRSKAA
+636 ES
-650 RMRDPKRGINSPA
+650 
-663 FKKFMAD
+663 
-670 RGM
+670 

>member
-1 MSNHIVEENPSAQPA
+1 MSKHIVEENPSAQPA
-16 TSGADQGADQKVRK
+16 ASGAQGADQKIKK

-77 VAKKM
+77 AAKTM
-82 LVGESYDFVDITDTV
+82 LVGESYEFVDITDTV
-97 KSSVSDVLNS
+97 KSSISDVLNS

-124 LNKKFKVRV
+124 LGKKFKVRV

-141 YVRMADRAKISELR
+141 YIRMADRAKISELR

-164 MTGGAGTPYEG
+164 MTGGSGTPYEG

-187 AGKGIPGDVE
+187 SGKGIPGDIE

-208 EGANP
+208 EKENPDAND
-213 ESNTK
+213 K
-218 KIDVMKGK
+218 KIDIMKGK

-232 PTQSEQVEPDKEEKP
+232 PTQSEQVETDQKEEKP
-247 KMDPKEKRVAIAK
+247 KMDPKEKRVGMMK

-283 ELEGEVLDERLGGKG
+283 ELEGEVIAEGSLKQARKNIGMDPDKPSCWDGYKAKGTKMKGGKS
-298 VSRKAAASSIY
+298 V
-309 PGKKGDGDYPDS
+309 P
-321 DRGAGNKAKKR
+321 NC
-332 AGGTV
+332 V
-337 EKKSPTYLAHVHNKE
+337 KE
-352 EVQVEEKKAK
+352 EELVEKKAK

-368 GKIESGKDEYFGSRD
+368 GKIESGKDEYFGSKD
-383 KAIKKAMAKK
+383 KAIKKAMKK
-393 GVKESTNRLG
+393 ESMKEGYGSKKKKKKSYGESTNKLG
-403 LKSWQSAMFEGT
+403 LKSWQSMLEGS
-415 YGEIDRPVEKK
+415 YGEIDRPVEKES
-426 DDTPSAKVDVTF
+426 DTPEVKADVCF
-438 DAGAAIPTTINGTG
+438 DAGAAIPTTIKGTG

-458 TAINLVKNKLRAQGI
+458 TAINLMKNKYRAQGI

-479 EGELVEGKK
+479 DGKLV
-488 KGLWDNI
+488 
-495 HAKRKR
+495 
-501 GEKPA
+501 
-506 KPGDEDYPKTLNV
+506 
-519 ESLKQARK
+519 
-527 NVGADKCWDGYK
+527 
-539 AKGTKDKG
+539 
-547 GKKVPN
+547 
-553 CVKEEG
+553 
-559 IDEGMAT
+559 EGMAT

-591 EKVKSL
+591 DKVKSL

-608 LYKEGIDLIKGIL
+608 LYKEGIDVIKDIL
-621 ENRQVAMNPEKHKDP
+621 TKEVVDEKISASGYARAKKWREDQARAKDKKEQEHYANKAKTHKWDGEKWNKR
-636 DESDKPYAKRSKAA
+636 ES
-650 RMRDPKRGINSPA
+650 
-663 FKKFMAD
+663 
-670 RGM
+670 

>member
-16 TSGADQGADQKVRK
+16 TSGAEGADQKVRK

-77 VAKKM
+77 AAKKM

-124 LNKKFKVRV
+124 VSKKFKVRV

-187 AGKGIPGDVE
+187 SGKGIPGDIE

-208 EGANP
+208 EKENP
-213 ESNTK
+213 EANNK

-247 KMDPKEKRVAIAK
+247 KMDPKEKRVGMMK
-260 RMILQKKMQAVRSGA
+260 RQILQKKMQAVRSGA

-283 ELEGEVLDERLGGKG
+283 ELEGEVIEEGSLKQARKNIGMDPDKPSCWKGYKAKGTKMKGGKS
-298 VSRKAAASSIY
+298 V
-309 PGKKGDGDYPDS
+309 P
-321 DRGAGNKAKKR
+321 NC
-332 AGGTV
+332 V
-337 EKKSPTYLAHVHNKE
+337 KE
-352 EVQVEEKKAK
+352 EELVEKKAK

-368 GKIESGKDEYFGSRD
+368 GKIESGKDEYFGSKD
-383 KAIKKAMAKK
+383 KAIKKAMKK
-393 GVKESTNRLG
+393 ESMKEGYGSKKKKKKSYGESTNKLG
-403 LKSWQSAMFEGT
+403 LKTWQNMLEGS

-426 DDTPSAKVDVTF
+426 ESDTPTPTADVCF
-438 DAGAAIPTTINGTG
+438 DAGAAIPTTIKGTG

-458 TAINLVKNKLRAQGI
+458 TAINLMKNKYRAQGI

-479 EGELVEGKK
+479 EGELVDEAKMEKGYISNLSKAQVRNERKFGKK
-488 KGLWDNI
+488 GSTTPQGYFGQKPSQAAELSKKRTDE
-495 HAKRKR
+495 HKAKRGVK
-501 GEKPA
+501 
-506 KPGDEDYPKTLNV
+506 
-519 ESLKQARK
+519 
-527 NVGADKCWDGYK
+527 
-539 AKGTKDKG
+539 KGMS
-547 GKKVPN
+547 
-553 CVKEEG
+553 
-559 IDEGMAT
+559 EGMAT

-591 EKVKSL
+591 QKVKSL
-597 TNQGKHKEASA
+597 TNQGKHREASA
-608 LYKEGIDLIKGIL
+608 LYKEGIDVIKDIL
-621 ENRQVAMNPEKHKDP
+621 NK
-636 DESDKPYAKRSKAA
+636 
-650 RMRDPKRGINSPA
+650 
-663 FKKFMAD
+663 
-670 RGM
+670 

>member
-16 TSGADQGADQKVRK
+16 TSGAEGADQKVRK

-77 VAKKM
+77 AAKKM

-124 LNKKFKVRV
+124 VSKKFKVRV

-187 AGKGIPGDVE
+187 SGKGIPGDIE

-208 EGANP
+208 EKENP
-213 ESNTK
+213 EANNK

-232 PTQSEQVEPDKEEKP
+232 PTQSEQVEPEKDDEKP
-247 KMDPKEKRVAIAK
+247 KMDPKEKRVGMMK
-260 RMILQKKMQAVRSGA
+260 RQILQKKMQAVRSGA

-283 ELEGEVLDERLGGKG
+283 ELEGEVIEEGSLKQARKNIGMDPDKPSCWKGYKAKGTKMKGGKS
-298 VSRKAAASSIY
+298 V
-309 PGKKGDGDYPDS
+309 P
-321 DRGAGNKAKKR
+321 NC
-332 AGGTV
+332 V
-337 EKKSPTYLAHVHNKE
+337 KE
-352 EVQVEEKKAK
+352 EELVEKKAK

-368 GKIESGKDEYFGSRD
+368 GKIESGKDEYFGSKD
-383 KAIKKAMAKK
+383 KAIKKAMKK
-393 GVKESTNRLG
+393 ESMKEGYGSKKKKKKSYGESTNKLG
-403 LKSWQSAMFEGT
+403 LKTWQNMLEGS

-426 DDTPSAKVDVTF
+426 ESDTPTPTADVCF
-438 DAGAAIPTTINGTG
+438 DAGAAIPTTIKGTG

-458 TAINLVKNKLRAQGI
+458 TAINLMKNKYRAQGI

-479 EGELVEGKK
+479 EGELVDEAKMEKGYISNLSKAQVRNERKFGKK
-488 KGLWDNI
+488 GSTTPQGYFGQKPSQAAELSKKRTDE
-495 HAKRKR
+495 HKAKRGVK
-501 GEKPA
+501 
-506 KPGDEDYPKTLNV
+506 
-519 ESLKQARK
+519 
-527 NVGADKCWDGYK
+527 
-539 AKGTKDKG
+539 KGMS
-547 GKKVPN
+547 
-553 CVKEEG
+553 
-559 IDEGMAT
+559 EGMAT

-591 EKVKSL
+591 QKVKSL
-597 TNQGKHKEASA
+597 TNQGKHREASA
-608 LYKEGIDLIKGIL
+608 LYKEGIDVIKDIL
-621 ENRQVAMNPEKHKDP
+621 NK
-636 DESDKPYAKRSKAA
+636 
-650 RMRDPKRGINSPA
+650 
-663 FKKFMAD
+663 
-670 RGM
+670 

>member
-16 TSGADQGADQKVRK
+16 TSGAEGADQKVRK

-77 VAKKM
+77 AAKKM
-82 LVGESYDFVDITDTV
+82 LVGESYEFVDITDTV
-97 KSSVSDVLNS
+97 KSSISDVLNS

-124 LNKKFKVRV
+124 LGKKFKVRV

-187 AGKGIPGDVE
+187 SGKGIPGDIE

-208 EGANP
+208 EKENPDAND
-213 ESNTK
+213 K

-232 PTQSEQVEPDKEEKP
+232 PTQSEQVETDQKEEKP
-247 KMDPKEKRVAIAK
+247 KMDPKEKRVGMMK

-283 ELEGEVLDERLGGKG
+283 ELEGEVIAEGSLKQARKNIGMDPDKPSCWDGYKAKGTKMKGGKS
-298 VSRKAAASSIY
+298 V
-309 PGKKGDGDYPDS
+309 P
-321 DRGAGNKAKKR
+321 NC
-332 AGGTV
+332 V
-337 EKKSPTYLAHVHNKE
+337 KE
-352 EVQVEEKKAK
+352 EELVEKKAK

-368 GKIESGKDEYFGSRD
+368 GKIESGKDEYFGSKD
-383 KAIKKAMAKK
+383 KAIKKAMKK
-393 GVKESTNRLG
+393 EAMKEGYGSKKKKKKSYGEATNKLG
-403 LKSWQSAMFEGT
+403 LKTWQTMIEGS
-415 YGEIDRPVEKK
+415 YGEIDRPVEKES
-426 DDTPSAKVDVTF
+426 DTPEVKADVCF
-438 DAGAAIPTTINGTG
+438 DAGAAIPTTIKGTG

-458 TAINLVKNKLRAQGI
+458 TAINLMKNKYRAQGI

-479 EGELVEGKK
+479 EGKLV
-488 KGLWDNI
+488 
-495 HAKRKR
+495 
-501 GEKPA
+501 
-506 KPGDEDYPKTLNV
+506 
-519 ESLKQARK
+519 
-527 NVGADKCWDGYK
+527 
-539 AKGTKDKG
+539 
-547 GKKVPN
+547 
-553 CVKEEG
+553 
-559 IDEGMAT
+559 EGMAT

-597 TNQGKHKEASA
+597 TNKGKHKEASA
-608 LYKEGIDLIKGIL
+608 LYKEGIDVIKDIL
-621 ENRQVAMNPEKHKDP
+621 TK
-636 DESDKPYAKRSKAA
+636 
-650 RMRDPKRGINSPA
+650 
-663 FKKFMAD
+663 
-670 RGM
+670 

>member
-16 TSGADQGADQKVRK
+16 TSGAEGADQKVRK

-77 VAKKM
+77 AAKKM

-107 VFTLG
+107 VFTIG

-124 LNKKFKVRV
+124 LSKKFKVRV

-187 AGKGIPGDVE
+187 SGKGIPGDIE

-202 FIAEVG
+202 FIADAYG
-208 EGANP
+208 EKENPDANV
-213 ESNTK
+213 K

-232 PTQSEQVEPDKEEKP
+232 PTQSEQVEPEKDEKP
-247 KMDPKEKRVAIAK
+247 KMDPKEKRVGMMK

-283 ELEGEVLDERLGGKG
+283 ELEGDVIEE
-298 VSRKAAASSIY
+298 
-309 PGKKGDGDYPDS
+309 GKKGLWDNIHAKRKRGEAPAKPGDKDYPKTLNVES
-321 DRGAGNKAKKR
+321 LKQARKNVGADTCWDGYKAK
-332 AGGTV
+332 GT
-337 EKKSPTYLAHVHNKE
+337 KKKNGKEVPNCVKE
-352 EVQVEEKKAK
+352 EELMEKKAK

-368 GKIESGKDEYFGSRD
+368 GKIESGKDEYFGSKD
-383 KAIKKAMAKK
+383 KAIKKAMKK
-393 GVKESTNRLG
+393 EAMKEGYGSKKKKKKSYGEATNKLG
-403 LKSWQSAMFEGT
+403 LKTWQTMIEGS
-415 YGEIDRPVEKK
+415 YGEIDRPVEKES
-426 DDTPSAKVDVTF
+426 DTPEVKADVCF
-438 DAGAAIPTTINGTG
+438 DAGAAIPTTIKGTG

-458 TAINLVKNKLRAQGI
+458 TAINLMKNKYRAQGI

-479 EGELVEGKK
+479 EGKLV
-488 KGLWDNI
+488 
-495 HAKRKR
+495 
-501 GEKPA
+501 
-506 KPGDEDYPKTLNV
+506 
-519 ESLKQARK
+519 
-527 NVGADKCWDGYK
+527 
-539 AKGTKDKG
+539 
-547 GKKVPN
+547 
-553 CVKEEG
+553 
-559 IDEGMAT
+559 EGMAT

-591 EKVKSL
+591 QKVKSL
-597 TNQGKHKEASA
+597 TNQGKHREASA
-608 LYKEGIDLIKGIL
+608 LYKEGIDVIKDIL
-621 ENRQVAMNPEKHKDP
+621 NK
-636 DESDKPYAKRSKAA
+636 
-650 RMRDPKRGINSPA
+650 
-663 FKKFMAD
+663 
-670 RGM
+670 

>member
-1 MSNHIVEENPSAQPA
+1 MSKHIVEENPSAQPA
-16 TSGADQGADQKVRK
+16 ASGAQGADQKIKK

-77 VAKKM
+77 AAKTM
-82 LVGESYDFVDITDTV
+82 LVGESYEFVDITDTV
-97 KSSVSDVLNS
+97 KSSISDVLNS

-124 LNKKFKVRV
+124 LGKKFKVRV

-141 YVRMADRAKISELR
+141 YIRMADRAKISELR

-164 MTGGAGTPYEG
+164 MTGGSGTPYEG

-187 AGKGIPGDVE
+187 SGKGIPGDIE

-208 EGANP
+208 EKENPDAND
-213 ESNTK
+213 K
-218 KIDVMKGK
+218 KIDIMKGK

-232 PTQSEQVEPDKEEKP
+232 PTQSEQVETDQKEEKP
-247 KMDPKEKRVAIAK
+247 KMDPKEKRVGMMK

-283 ELEGEVLDERLGGKG
+283 ELEGEVIAEGSLKQARKNIGMDPDKPSCWDGYKAKGTKMKGGKS
-298 VSRKAAASSIY
+298 V
-309 PGKKGDGDYPDS
+309 P
-321 DRGAGNKAKKR
+321 NC
-332 AGGTV
+332 V
-337 EKKSPTYLAHVHNKE
+337 KE
-352 EVQVEEKKAK
+352 EELVEKKAK

-368 GKIESGKDEYFGSRD
+368 GKIESGKDEYFGSKD
-383 KAIKKAMAKK
+383 KAIKKAMKK
-393 GVKESTNRLG
+393 ESMKEGYGSKKKKKKSYGESTNKLG
-403 LKSWQSAMFEGT
+403 LKSWQSMLEGS
-415 YGEIDRPVEKK
+415 YGEIDRPVEKES
-426 DDTPSAKVDVTF
+426 DTPAVKADVTF
-438 DAGAAIPTTINGTG
+438 DAGAAIPTTIKGTG

-458 TAINLVKNKLRAQGI
+458 TAVNLIKNKYRAQGI
-473 MASKEP
+473 MASKKP
-479 EGELVEGKK
+479 DGKLV
-488 KGLWDNI
+488 
-495 HAKRKR
+495 
-501 GEKPA
+501 
-506 KPGDEDYPKTLNV
+506 
-519 ESLKQARK
+519 
-527 NVGADKCWDGYK
+527 
-539 AKGTKDKG
+539 
-547 GKKVPN
+547 
-553 CVKEEG
+553 
-559 IDEGMAT
+559 EGMAT

-591 EKVKSL
+591 DKVKSL

-608 LYKEGIDLIKGIL
+608 LYKEGIDVIKDIL
-621 ENRQVAMNPEKHKDP
+621 TKEVVDEKISASGYARAKKWREDQARAKDKKEQEHYANKAKTHKWDGEKWNKR
-636 DESDKPYAKRSKAA
+636 ES
-650 RMRDPKRGINSPA
+650 
-663 FKKFMAD
+663 
-670 RGM
+670 

>member
-16 TSGADQGADQKVRK
+16 TSGAEGADQKVRK

-77 VAKKM
+77 AAKKM

-107 VFTLG
+107 VFTIG
-112 GGKKEE
+112 GGKEEE

-124 LNKKFKVRV
+124 LGKKFKVRV

-187 AGKGIPGDVE
+187 SGKGIPGDIE

-208 EGANP
+208 ENENPDANV
-213 ESNTK
+213 K
-218 KIDVMKGK
+218 KIDIMKGK

-232 PTQSEQVEPDKEEKP
+232 PTQSEQVEPEKDEKP
-247 KMDPKEKRVAIAK
+247 KMDPKEKRVGMMK

-283 ELEGEVLDERLGGKG
+283 ELEGDVIEEGSLKQARKNIGMDPDKPSCWKGYKAKGTKMKGGKS
-298 VSRKAAASSIY
+298 V
-309 PGKKGDGDYPDS
+309 P
-321 DRGAGNKAKKR
+321 NC
-332 AGGTV
+332 V
-337 EKKSPTYLAHVHNKE
+337 KE
-352 EVQVEEKKAK
+352 EELMEKKAK

-368 GKIESGKDEYFGSRD
+368 GKIESGKDEYFGSKD
-383 KAIKKAMAKK
+383 KAIKKAMKK
-393 GVKESTNRLG
+393 EAMKEGYGSKKKKKKSYGEATNKLG
-403 LKSWQSAMFEGT
+403 LKTWQTMIEGS
-415 YGEIDRPVEKK
+415 YGEIDRPVEKES
-426 DDTPSAKVDVTF
+426 DTPEVKADVCF
-438 DAGAAIPTTINGTG
+438 DAGAAIPTTIKGTG

-458 TAINLVKNKLRAQGI
+458 TAINLMKNKYRAQGI

-479 EGELVEGKK
+479 EGKLV
-488 KGLWDNI
+488 
-495 HAKRKR
+495 
-501 GEKPA
+501 
-506 KPGDEDYPKTLNV
+506 
-519 ESLKQARK
+519 
-527 NVGADKCWDGYK
+527 
-539 AKGTKDKG
+539 
-547 GKKVPN
+547 
-553 CVKEEG
+553 
-559 IDEGMAT
+559 EGMAT

-591 EKVKSL
+591 QKVKSL
-597 TNQGKHKEASA
+597 TNQGKHREASA
-608 LYKEGIDLIKGIL
+608 LYKEGIDVIKDIL
-621 ENRQVAMNPEKHKDP
+621 NK
-636 DESDKPYAKRSKAA
+636 
-650 RMRDPKRGINSPA
+650 
-663 FKKFMAD
+663 
-670 RGM
+670 

>member
-16 TSGADQGADQKVRK
+16 AAGAQGADQKIKK

-77 VAKKM
+77 AAKKM
-82 LVGESYDFVDITDTV
+82 LVGESYEFVDITDTV
-97 KSSVSDVLNS
+97 KSSISDVLNS

-124 LNKKFKVRV
+124 LGKKFKVRV

-164 MTGGAGTPYEG
+164 MTGGSGTPYEG

-187 AGKGIPGDVE
+187 SGKGIPGDIE

-208 EGANP
+208 EKENPDAND
-213 ESNTK
+213 K
-218 KIDVMKGK
+218 KIDIMKGK

-232 PTQSEQVEPDKEEKP
+232 PTQSEQVETDQKEQKP
-247 KMDPKEKRVAIAK
+247 KMDPKEKRVGMMK

-283 ELEGEVLDERLGGKG
+283 ELEGEVIAEGSLKQARKNIGMDPDKPSCWDGYKAKGTKMKGGKS
-298 VSRKAAASSIY
+298 V
-309 PGKKGDGDYPDS
+309 P
-321 DRGAGNKAKKR
+321 NC
-332 AGGTV
+332 V
-337 EKKSPTYLAHVHNKE
+337 KE
-352 EVQVEEKKAK
+352 EELVEKKAK

-368 GKIESGKDEYFGSRD
+368 GKIESGKDEYFGSKD
-383 KAIKKAMAKK
+383 KAIKKAMKK
-393 GVKESTNRLG
+393 ESMKEGYGSKKKKKKSYGESTNKLG
-403 LKSWQSAMFEGT
+403 LKSWQSMLEGS
-415 YGEIDRPVEKK
+415 YGEIDRPVEKES
-426 DDTPSAKVDVTF
+426 DTPEVKADVCF
-438 DAGAAIPTTINGTG
+438 DAGAAIPTTIKGTG

-458 TAINLVKNKLRAQGI
+458 TAINLMKNKYRAQGI

-479 EGELVEGKK
+479 DGKLV
-488 KGLWDNI
+488 
-495 HAKRKR
+495 
-501 GEKPA
+501 
-506 KPGDEDYPKTLNV
+506 
-519 ESLKQARK
+519 
-527 NVGADKCWDGYK
+527 
-539 AKGTKDKG
+539 
-547 GKKVPN
+547 
-553 CVKEEG
+553 
-559 IDEGMAT
+559 EGMAT

-591 EKVKSL
+591 DKVKSL

-608 LYKEGIDLIKGIL
+608 LYKEGIDVIKDIL
-621 ENRQVAMNPEKHKDP
+621 TKEVVDEKISASGYARAKKWREDQARAKDKKEQEHYANKAKTHKWDGEKWNKR
-636 DESDKPYAKRSKAA
+636 ES
-650 RMRDPKRGINSPA
+650 
-663 FKKFMAD
+663 
-670 RGM
+670 

>member
-16 TSGADQGADQKVRK
+16 TSGAEGADQKVRK

-77 VAKKM
+77 AAKKM

-124 LNKKFKVRV
+124 VSKKFKVRV

-164 MTGGAGTPYEG
+164 MTGGSGTPYEG

-187 AGKGIPGDVE
+187 SGKGIPGDIE

-208 EGANP
+208 EKENPDAND
-213 ESNTK
+213 K

-232 PTQSEQVEPDKEEKP
+232 PTQSEQVEPDKDDKEEKP
-247 KMDPKEKRVAIAK
+247 KMDPKEKRVGMMK
-260 RMILQKKMQAVRSGA
+260 RQILQKKMQAVRSGA

-283 ELEGEVLDERLGGKG
+283 ELEGDVIEEGSLKQARKNIGMDPDKPSCWKGYKAKGTKMKGGKS
-298 VSRKAAASSIY
+298 V
-309 PGKKGDGDYPDS
+309 P
-321 DRGAGNKAKKR
+321 NC
-332 AGGTV
+332 V
-337 EKKSPTYLAHVHNKE
+337 KE
-352 EVQVEEKKAK
+352 EELMEKKAK

-368 GKIESGKDEYFGSRD
+368 GKIESGKDEYFGSKD
-383 KAIKKAMAKK
+383 KAIKKAMKK
-393 GVKESTNRLG
+393 EAMKEGYGSKKKKKKSYGEATNKLG
-403 LKSWQSAMFEGT
+403 LKTWQNMLEGS
-415 YGEIDRPVEKK
+415 YGEIDRPVEKES
-426 DDTPSAKVDVTF
+426 DTPEVKADVCF
-438 DAGAAIPTTINGTG
+438 DAGAAIPTTIKGTG

-458 TAINLVKNKLRAQGI
+458 TAINLMKNKYRAQGI

-479 EGELVEGKK
+479 EGKLV
-488 KGLWDNI
+488 
-495 HAKRKR
+495 
-501 GEKPA
+501 
-506 KPGDEDYPKTLNV
+506 
-519 ESLKQARK
+519 
-527 NVGADKCWDGYK
+527 
-539 AKGTKDKG
+539 
-547 GKKVPN
+547 
-553 CVKEEG
+553 
-559 IDEGMAT
+559 EGMAT

-591 EKVKSL
+591 QKVKSL
-597 TNQGKHKEASA
+597 TNQGKHREASA
-608 LYKEGIDLIKGIL
+608 LYKEGIDVIKDIL
-621 ENRQVAMNPEKHKDP
+621 NK
-636 DESDKPYAKRSKAA
+636 
-650 RMRDPKRGINSPA
+650 
-663 FKKFMAD
+663 
-670 RGM
+670 

>member
-16 TSGADQGADQKVRK
+16 TSGAEGADQKVRK

-77 VAKKM
+77 AAKKM

-124 LNKKFKVRV
+124 LSKKFKVRV

-187 AGKGIPGDVE
+187 SGKGIPGDIE

-202 FIAEVG
+202 FIADAYG
-208 EGANP
+208 EKENPDANV
-213 ESNTK
+213 K
-218 KIDVMKGK
+218 KIDIMKGK

-232 PTQSEQVEPDKEEKP
+232 PTQSEQVEPEKDEKP
-247 KMDPKEKRVAIAK
+247 KMDPKEKRVGMMK

-283 ELEGEVLDERLGGKG
+283 ELEGDVIEE
-298 VSRKAAASSIY
+298 
-309 PGKKGDGDYPDS
+309 GKKGLWDNIHAKRKRGEAPAKPGDKDYPKTLNVES
-321 DRGAGNKAKKR
+321 LKQARKNVGADTCWDGYKAK
-332 AGGTV
+332 GT
-337 EKKSPTYLAHVHNKE
+337 KKKNGKEVPNCVKE
-352 EVQVEEKKAK
+352 EELMEKKAK

-368 GKIESGKDEYFGSRD
+368 GKIESGKDEYFGSKD
-383 KAIKKAMAKK
+383 KAIKKAMKK
-393 GVKESTNRLG
+393 EAMKEGYGSKKKKKKSYGEATNKLG
-403 LKSWQSAMFEGT
+403 LKTWQTMIEGS
-415 YGEIDRPVEKK
+415 YGEIDRPVEKES
-426 DDTPSAKVDVTF
+426 DTPEVKADVCF
-438 DAGAAIPTTINGTG
+438 DAGAAIPTTIKGTG

-458 TAINLVKNKLRAQGI
+458 TAINLMKNKYRAQGI

-479 EGELVEGKK
+479 EGKLV
-488 KGLWDNI
+488 
-495 HAKRKR
+495 
-501 GEKPA
+501 
-506 KPGDEDYPKTLNV
+506 
-519 ESLKQARK
+519 
-527 NVGADKCWDGYK
+527 
-539 AKGTKDKG
+539 
-547 GKKVPN
+547 
-553 CVKEEG
+553 
-559 IDEGMAT
+559 EGMAT

-591 EKVKSL
+591 QKVKSL
-597 TNQGKHKEASA
+597 TNQGKHREASA
-608 LYKEGIDLIKGIL
+608 LYKEGIDVIKDIL
-621 ENRQVAMNPEKHKDP
+621 NK
-636 DESDKPYAKRSKAA
+636 
-650 RMRDPKRGINSPA
+650 
-663 FKKFMAD
+663 
-670 RGM
+670 

>member
-16 TSGADQGADQKVRK
+16 TSGAEGADQKVRK

-124 LNKKFKVRV
+124 VNKKFKVRV

-202 FIAEVG
+202 FIADAYG
-208 EGANP
+208 EKENPDANV
-213 ESNTK
+213 K

-247 KMDPKEKRVAIAK
+247 KMDPKEKRVGMMK
-260 RMILQKKMQAVRSGA
+260 RQILQKKMQAVRSGA

-283 ELEGEVLDERLGGKG
+283 ELEGEVIEEKKKGLDGKECWDGYKLAGTKKKGGK
-298 VSRKAAASSIY
+298 
-309 PGKKGDGDYPDS
+309 
-321 DRGAGNKAKKR
+321 
-332 AGGTV
+332 TV
-337 EKKSPTYLAHVHNKE
+337 DNCVPVK
-352 EVQVEEKKAK
+352 EEKKAK
-362 KDYDGD
+362 KDHDGD
-368 GKIESGKDEYFGSRD
+368 GKIESGTDEYKGSVD
-383 KAIKKAMAKK
+383 KAIKKSMRKKAMSEAYGSKK
-393 GVKESTNRLG
+393 KKKSCSEATNKLG
-403 LKSWQSAMFEGT
+403 LKTWQTMIEGS
-415 YGEIDRPVEKK
+415 YGEIDGPVEKK
-426 DDTPSAKVDVTF
+426 ESDTPTPTADVCF
-438 DAGAAIPTTINGTG
+438 DAGAAIATTIKGTG

-458 TAINLVKNKLRAQGI
+458 TAINLMKNKYRAQGI

-479 EGELVEGKK
+479 EGKLV
-488 KGLWDNI
+488 
-495 HAKRKR
+495 
-501 GEKPA
+501 
-506 KPGDEDYPKTLNV
+506 
-519 ESLKQARK
+519 
-527 NVGADKCWDGYK
+527 
-539 AKGTKDKG
+539 
-547 GKKVPN
+547 
-553 CVKEEG
+553 
-559 IDEGMAT
+559 EGMAT

-591 EKVKSL
+591 QKVKSL
-597 TNQGKHKEASA
+597 TNQGKHREASA
-608 LYKEGIDLIKGIL
+608 LYKEGIDVIKDIL
-621 ENRQVAMNPEKHKDP
+621 NK
-636 DESDKPYAKRSKAA
+636 
-650 RMRDPKRGINSPA
+650 
-663 FKKFMAD
+663 
-670 RGM
+670 

>member
-16 TSGADQGADQKVRK
+16 TSGAEGADQKVRK

-77 VAKKM
+77 AAKKM

-124 LNKKFKVRV
+124 LGKKFKVRV

-187 AGKGIPGDVE
+187 SGKGIPGDIE

-208 EGANP
+208 EKENPDAND
-213 ESNTK
+213 K

-232 PTQSEQVEPDKEEKP
+232 PTQSEQVETDQKEEKP
-247 KMDPKEKRVAIAK
+247 KMDPKEKRVGMMK

-283 ELEGEVLDERLGGKG
+283 ELEGEVIAEGSLKQARKNIGMDPDKPSCWDGYKAKGTKMKGGKS
-298 VSRKAAASSIY
+298 V
-309 PGKKGDGDYPDS
+309 P
-321 DRGAGNKAKKR
+321 NC
-332 AGGTV
+332 V
-337 EKKSPTYLAHVHNKE
+337 KE
-352 EVQVEEKKAK
+352 EELVEKKAK

-368 GKIESGKDEYFGSRD
+368 GKIESGKDEYFGSKD
-383 KAIKKAMAKK
+383 KAIKKAMKK
-393 GVKESTNRLG
+393 EAMKEGYGSKKKKKKSYGEATNKLG
-403 LKSWQSAMFEGT
+403 LKTWQTMIEGS
-415 YGEIDRPVEKK
+415 YGEIDRPVEKES
-426 DDTPSAKVDVTF
+426 DTPEVKADVCF
-438 DAGAAIPTTINGTG
+438 DAGAAIPTTIKGTG

-458 TAINLVKNKLRAQGI
+458 TAINLMKNKYRAQGI

-479 EGELVEGKK
+479 EGKLV
-488 KGLWDNI
+488 
-495 HAKRKR
+495 
-501 GEKPA
+501 
-506 KPGDEDYPKTLNV
+506 
-519 ESLKQARK
+519 
-527 NVGADKCWDGYK
+527 
-539 AKGTKDKG
+539 
-547 GKKVPN
+547 
-553 CVKEEG
+553 
-559 IDEGMAT
+559 EGMAT

-591 EKVKSL
+591 QKVKSL
-597 TNQGKHKEASA
+597 TNQGKHREASA
-608 LYKEGIDLIKGIL
+608 LYKEGIDVIKDIL
-621 ENRQVAMNPEKHKDP
+621 NK
-636 DESDKPYAKRSKAA
+636 
-650 RMRDPKRGINSPA
+650 
-663 FKKFMAD
+663 
-670 RGM
+670 

>member
-16 TSGADQGADQKVRK
+16 TSGAEGADQKVRK

-77 VAKKM
+77 AAKKM

-124 LNKKFKVRV
+124 VSKKFKVRV

-187 AGKGIPGDVE
+187 SGKGIPGDIE

-208 EGANP
+208 EKENP
-213 ESNTK
+213 EANDK

-226 NKVTIN
+226 NKITIN

-247 KMDPKEKRVAIAK
+247 KMDPKEKRVGMMK
-260 RMILQKKMQAVRSGA
+260 RQILQKKMQAVRSGA

-283 ELEGEVLDERLGGKG
+283 ELEGEVIEEGSLKQARKNIGMDPDKPSCWKGYKAKGTKMKGGKS
-298 VSRKAAASSIY
+298 V
-309 PGKKGDGDYPDS
+309 P
-321 DRGAGNKAKKR
+321 NC
-332 AGGTV
+332 V
-337 EKKSPTYLAHVHNKE
+337 KE
-352 EVQVEEKKAK
+352 EELVEKKAK

-368 GKIESGKDEYFGSRD
+368 GKIESGKDEYFGSKD
-383 KAIKKAMAKK
+383 KAIKKAMKK
-393 GVKESTNRLG
+393 ESMKEGYGSKKKKKKSYGESTNKLG
-403 LKSWQSAMFEGT
+403 LKTWQNMLEGS

-426 DDTPSAKVDVTF
+426 ESDTPTPTADVCF
-438 DAGAAIPTTINGTG
+438 DAGAAIPTTIKGTG

-458 TAINLVKNKLRAQGI
+458 TAINLMKNKYRAQGI

-479 EGELVEGKK
+479 EGELVDEAKMEKGYISNLSKAQVRNERKFGKK
-488 KGLWDNI
+488 GSTTPQGYFGQKPSQAAELSKKRTDE
-495 HAKRKR
+495 HKAKRGVK
-501 GEKPA
+501 
-506 KPGDEDYPKTLNV
+506 
-519 ESLKQARK
+519 
-527 NVGADKCWDGYK
+527 
-539 AKGTKDKG
+539 KGMS
-547 GKKVPN
+547 
-553 CVKEEG
+553 
-559 IDEGMAT
+559 EGMAT

-591 EKVKSL
+591 QKVKSL
-597 TNQGKHKEASA
+597 TNQGKHREASA
-608 LYKEGIDLIKGIL
+608 LYKEGIDVIKDIL
-621 ENRQVAMNPEKHKDP
+621 NK
-636 DESDKPYAKRSKAA
+636 
-650 RMRDPKRGINSPA
+650 
-663 FKKFMAD
+663 
-670 RGM
+670 

>member
-16 TSGADQGADQKVRK
+16 TSGAEGADQKVRK

-77 VAKKM
+77 AAKKM

-124 LNKKFKVRV
+124 LGKKFKVRV

-155 KNPNIASVE
+155 KNPNLASVE

-187 AGKGIPGDVE
+187 SGKGIPGDIE

-208 EGANP
+208 EKENPDAND
-213 ESNTK
+213 K

-232 PTQSEQVEPDKEEKP
+232 PTQSEQVETDQKEEKP
-247 KMDPKEKRVAIAK
+247 KMDPKEKRVGMMK

-283 ELEGEVLDERLGGKG
+283 ELEGEVIADGSLKQARKNIGMDPDKPACWDGYKAKGTKMKGGKS
-298 VSRKAAASSIY
+298 V
-309 PGKKGDGDYPDS
+309 P
-321 DRGAGNKAKKR
+321 NC
-332 AGGTV
+332 V
-337 EKKSPTYLAHVHNKE
+337 KE
-352 EVQVEEKKAK
+352 EELVEKKAK

-368 GKIESGKDEYFGSRD
+368 GKIESGKDEYFGSKD
-383 KAIKKAMAKK
+383 KAIKKAMKK
-393 GVKESTNRLG
+393 ESMKEGYGSKKKKKKSYGESTNKLG
-403 LKSWQSAMFEGT
+403 LKSWQNMLEGS
-415 YGEIDRPVEKK
+415 YGEIDIPVEKES
-426 DDTPSAKVDVTF
+426 DTPEVKADLCF
-438 DAGAAIPTTINGTG
+438 DAGDAIPTTIKGTG

-458 TAINLVKNKLRAQGI
+458 TAINLMKNKYRAQGI

-479 EGELVEGKK
+479 EGKLV
-488 KGLWDNI
+488 
-495 HAKRKR
+495 
-501 GEKPA
+501 
-506 KPGDEDYPKTLNV
+506 
-519 ESLKQARK
+519 
-527 NVGADKCWDGYK
+527 
-539 AKGTKDKG
+539 
-547 GKKVPN
+547 
-553 CVKEEG
+553 
-559 IDEGMAT
+559 EGMAT

-591 EKVKSL
+591 EKGKSL

-608 LYKEGIDLIKGIL
+608 LYKEGIDVIKDIL
-621 ENRQVAMNPEKHKDP
+621 NKKADVAYENRQVAMNPEKHKDP
-636 DESDKPYAKRSKAA
+636 DESDKPYSQRSRAA

-670 RGM
+670 RGMSASYEPTLPMVESKKKL

>member
-16 TSGADQGADQKVRK
+16 TSGAEGADQKIRK

-77 VAKKM
+77 AAKKM

-124 LNKKFKVRV
+124 LGKKFKVRV

-187 AGKGIPGDVE
+187 SGKGIPGDIE

-208 EGANP
+208 EKENPDAND
-213 ESNTK
+213 K
-218 KIDVMKGK
+218 KIDIMKGK

-232 PTQSEQVEPDKEEKP
+232 PTQSEQVETDQKEEKP
-247 KMDPKEKRVAIAK
+247 KMDPKEKRVGMMK

-283 ELEGEVLDERLGGKG
+283 ELEGEVIAEGSLKQARKNIGMDPDKPSCWDGYKAKGTKMKGGKS
-298 VSRKAAASSIY
+298 V
-309 PGKKGDGDYPDS
+309 P
-321 DRGAGNKAKKR
+321 NC
-332 AGGTV
+332 V
-337 EKKSPTYLAHVHNKE
+337 KE
-352 EVQVEEKKAK
+352 EELVEKKAK

-368 GKIESGKDEYFGSRD
+368 GKIESGKDEYFGSKD
-383 KAIKKAMAKK
+383 KAIKKAMKK
-393 GVKESTNRLG
+393 ESMKEGYGSKKKKKKSYGESTNKLG
-403 LKSWQSAMFEGT
+403 LKSWQSMFEGS
-415 YGEIDRPVEKK
+415 YGEIDRPVEKES
-426 DDTPSAKVDVTF
+426 DTPEVKADVCF
-438 DAGAAIPTTINGTG
+438 DAGAAIPTTIKGTG

-458 TAINLVKNKLRAQGI
+458 TAINLMKNKYRAQGI

-479 EGELVEGKK
+479 EGKLV
-488 KGLWDNI
+488 
-495 HAKRKR
+495 
-501 GEKPA
+501 
-506 KPGDEDYPKTLNV
+506 
-519 ESLKQARK
+519 
-527 NVGADKCWDGYK
+527 
-539 AKGTKDKG
+539 
-547 GKKVPN
+547 
-553 CVKEEG
+553 
-559 IDEGMAT
+559 EGMAT

-597 TNQGKHKEASA
+597 TNKGKHKEASA
-608 LYKEGIDLIKGIL
+608 LYKEGIDVIKDIL
-621 ENRQVAMNPEKHKDP
+621 TK
-636 DESDKPYAKRSKAA
+636 
-650 RMRDPKRGINSPA
+650 
-663 FKKFMAD
+663 
-670 RGM
+670 

>member
-16 TSGADQGADQKVRK
+16 TSGAEGADQKVRK

-77 VAKKM
+77 AAKKM
-82 LVGESYDFVDITDTV
+82 LVGESYEFVDITDTV
-97 KSSVSDVLNS
+97 KSSISDVLNS

-124 LNKKFKVRV
+124 LGKKFKVRV

-187 AGKGIPGDVE
+187 SGKGIPGDIE

-208 EGANP
+208 EKENPDAND
-213 ESNTK
+213 K
-218 KIDVMKGK
+218 KIDIMKGK

-232 PTQSEQVEPDKEEKP
+232 PTQSEQVETDQKEEKP
-247 KMDPKEKRVAIAK
+247 KMDPKEKRVGMMK

-283 ELEGEVLDERLGGKG
+283 ELEGEVIAEGSLKQARKNIGMDPDKPSCWDGYKAKGTKMKGGKS
-298 VSRKAAASSIY
+298 V
-309 PGKKGDGDYPDS
+309 P
-321 DRGAGNKAKKR
+321 NC
-332 AGGTV
+332 V
-337 EKKSPTYLAHVHNKE
+337 KE
-352 EVQVEEKKAK
+352 EELVEKKAK

-368 GKIESGKDEYFGSRD
+368 GKIESGKDEYFGSKD
-383 KAIKKAMAKK
+383 KAIKKAMKK
-393 GVKESTNRLG
+393 ESMKEGYGSKKKKKKSYGESTNKLG
-403 LKSWQSAMFEGT
+403 LKSWQSMFEGS
-415 YGEIDRPVEKK
+415 YGEIDRPVEKES
-426 DDTPSAKVDVTF
+426 DTPEVKADVCF
-438 DAGAAIPTTINGTG
+438 DAGAAIPTTIKGTG

-458 TAINLVKNKLRAQGI
+458 TAINLMKNKYRAQGI

-479 EGELVEGKK
+479 EGKLV
-488 KGLWDNI
+488 
-495 HAKRKR
+495 
-501 GEKPA
+501 
-506 KPGDEDYPKTLNV
+506 
-519 ESLKQARK
+519 
-527 NVGADKCWDGYK
+527 
-539 AKGTKDKG
+539 
-547 GKKVPN
+547 
-553 CVKEEG
+553 
-559 IDEGMAT
+559 EGMAT

-597 TNQGKHKEASA
+597 TNKGKHKEASA
-608 LYKEGIDLIKGIL
+608 LYKEGIDVIKDIL
-621 ENRQVAMNPEKHKDP
+621 TK
-636 DESDKPYAKRSKAA
+636 
-650 RMRDPKRGINSPA
+650 
-663 FKKFMAD
+663 
-670 RGM
+670 

>member
-16 TSGADQGADQKVRK
+16 AAGAQGADQKIKK

-77 VAKKM
+77 AAKKM
-82 LVGESYDFVDITDTV
+82 LVGESYEFVDITDTV
-97 KSSVSDVLNS
+97 KSSISDVLNS

-124 LNKKFKVRV
+124 LGKKFKVRV

-164 MTGGAGTPYEG
+164 MTGGSGTPYEG

-187 AGKGIPGDVE
+187 SGKGIPGDIE

-208 EGANP
+208 EKENPDAND
-213 ESNTK
+213 K
-218 KIDVMKGK
+218 KIDIMKGK

-232 PTQSEQVEPDKEEKP
+232 PTQSEQVETDQKEQKP
-247 KMDPKEKRVAIAK
+247 KMDPKEKRVGMMK

-283 ELEGEVLDERLGGKG
+283 ELEGEVIEEKKGGLKQARKNIGMDPDKPSCWDGYKAKGTKMKGGKS
-298 VSRKAAASSIY
+298 V
-309 PGKKGDGDYPDS
+309 P
-321 DRGAGNKAKKR
+321 NC
-332 AGGTV
+332 V
-337 EKKSPTYLAHVHNKE
+337 KE
-352 EVQVEEKKAK
+352 EELVEKKAK

-368 GKIESGKDEYFGSRD
+368 GKIESGKDEYFGSKD
-383 KAIKKAMAKK
+383 KAIKKAMKK
-393 GVKESTNRLG
+393 ESMKEGYGSKKKKKKSYGESTNKLG
-403 LKSWQSAMFEGT
+403 LKSWQSMLEGS
-415 YGEIDRPVEKK
+415 YGEIDRPVEKES
-426 DDTPSAKVDVTF
+426 DTPEVKADVCF
-438 DAGAAIPTTINGTG
+438 DAGAAIPTTIKGTG

-458 TAINLVKNKLRAQGI
+458 TAINLMKNKYRAQGI

-479 EGELVEGKK
+479 DGKLV
-488 KGLWDNI
+488 
-495 HAKRKR
+495 
-501 GEKPA
+501 
-506 KPGDEDYPKTLNV
+506 
-519 ESLKQARK
+519 
-527 NVGADKCWDGYK
+527 
-539 AKGTKDKG
+539 
-547 GKKVPN
+547 
-553 CVKEEG
+553 
-559 IDEGMAT
+559 EGMAT

-591 EKVKSL
+591 DKVKSL

-608 LYKEGIDLIKGIL
+608 LYKEGIDVIKDIL
-621 ENRQVAMNPEKHKDP
+621 TKEVVDEKISASGYARAKKWREDQARAKDKKEQEHYANKAKTHKWDGEKWNKR
-636 DESDKPYAKRSKAA
+636 ES
-650 RMRDPKRGINSPA
+650 
-663 FKKFMAD
+663 
-670 RGM
+670 